1 MNHQYTYTILTY
13 MRCIII
19 DTFDFYNTIYIYIQ
33 HIYIYIYI
41 PWKQITRK
49 TWSLI
54 YTFQVGLF
62 IDLGFSVNIN

>member
-1 MNHQYTYTILTY
+1 MNHRYTYTILTY